1 MNERFGIVVG
11 AIVLVLAII
20 ILAKSVRIVQ
30 QAQMGIVERL
40 GRYHRTLTPGLAVV
54 IPFIDRVVAMIDM
67 REQVQPFAP
76 QPVITSDNVTVS
88 IDTVVYFQV
97 TDARAITY
105 EIQDAIAAIEQ
116 LAITT
121 LRNVIGSIDLEATL
135 TSRDHINTQLRVTL
149 DEATTKWGIRVGRVE
164 LKSIEPP
171 HTVAQAMELQMK
183 AEREKRAAILT
194 AEGLKQS
201 QILTAEGAKQS
212 AILHAQGA
220 REAEVLTADGERQ
233 ARALRAQGEAT
244 AVELI
249 TKSVR
254 ESGMDEATLAWS
266 YLQALPLVANG
277 QASKLWIVP
286 AELTDAMRMAARGF
300 GAAAQDTKAG
310 SPSAE

>member
-1 MNERFGIVVG
+1 MSDVLPSVIVA
-11 AIVLVLAII
+11 AIVLLLAIV
-20 ILAKSVRIVQ
+20 ILAKTVRIVQ

-54 IPFIDRVVAMIDM
+54 LPFVDRIVAMIDM

-97 TDARAITY
+97 TDPRALTY
-105 EIQDAIAAIEQ
+105 EIHDPIAAIEQ

-121 LRNVIGSIDLEATL
+121 LRNVIGSLDLEATL
-135 TSRDHINTQLRVTL
+135 TSRDHINAQLRVTL
-149 DEATTKWGIRVGRVE
+149 DEATTKWGIRVSRVE

-171 HTVAQAMELQMK
+171 KTVAQAMELQMK

-194 AEGLKQS
+194 AEGFKQS

-212 AILHAQGA
+212 AILNAQGA
-220 REAEVLTADGERQ
+220 REAIILNADGDRQ

-244 AVELI
+244 AVELV
-249 TKSVR
+249 TKSVQQWNL
-254 ESGMDEATLAWS
+254 DERTLAWT
-266 YLQALPLVANG
+266 YLQQLPLMANG
-277 QASKLWIVP
+277 QASKMWVVP
-286 AELTDAMRMAARGF
+286 AELTDAMRL
-300 GAAAQDTKAG
+300 AAAGFAQGRQDT
-310 SPSAE
+310 P